1 MVLREKRA
9 LLLTWP
15 VVPHCISVDC
25 WWAQGAALVSRQ
37 VFSQAALLLAVHLR
51 AWKFPQVSSHHPQ
64 CSSSC
69 LRGLE
74 ACERL
79 KGREAT
85 RRNRRGITDGLW
97 DMKKGRWKWKM
108 IHLQVSQALYLS
120 LWLQT
125 VLPGTQILSTAVSLR
140 LLSKAEETSEAED
153 TAVVVSSTLIGEVN
167 MQMLFTVLCISWS
180 VESFLSGK

>member
-1 MVLREKRA
+1 
-9 LLLTWP
+9 
-15 VVPHCISVDC
+15 
-25 WWAQGAALVSRQ
+25 
-37 VFSQAALLLAVHLR
+37 
-51 AWKFPQVSSHHPQ
+51 
-64 CSSSC
+64 
-69 LRGLE
+69 
-74 ACERL
+74 
-79 KGREAT
+79 
-85 RRNRRGITDGLW
+85 
-97 DMKKGRWKWKM
+97 M

-125 VLPGTQILSTAVSLR
+125 VLPGTQVLSTAVSLR